1 MSVVLVSSRLA
12 PFISLRTKTY
22 IRVFF
27 AQFIWY
33 CAKWMEWKAN
43 NLYFYVVCGNIFVIL
58 QYIIDTTKTKRD
70 NETIIIKTIH
80 FGIAIGS

>member
-1 MSVVLVSSRLA
+1 
-12 PFISLRTKTY
+12 
-22 IRVFF
+22 
-27 AQFIWY
+27 
-33 CAKWMEWKAN
+33 MEWKAN